1 MRITTRRLVGRLTSA
16 NPAAAKTL
24 RLPTWSST
32 AHDLLPGLR
41 DHRIALE
48 RTGAALAGEADGGV
62 RERTADAAAAEAR
75 AGDEARHGPHAV
87 VGLVLRPPLPR
98 DAGLEQQARVGGARL
113 DRAPAGGLA
122 VEVGD
127 EAARRARPGMAA
139 VGLRAEPEGE
149 LLGADRGPGLAG
161 RILYRWQEHRD
172 GSPRVPNTARSSSQ
186 LASLAGTILT
196 RSLGHLSSRESRR
209 SLRTRPSVW
218 QCGQYVMT

>member
-1 MRITTRRLVGRLTSA
+1 MRITTRRRVGRLTSV
-16 NPAAAKTL
+16 NPASAKTP
-24 RLPTWSST
+24 RLPTWSSPT
-32 AHDLLPGLR
+32 RTTCPLR

-48 RTGAALAGEADGGV
+48 GAGAALAGEADGGA

-75 AGDEARHGPHAV
+75 AGDEAGHGPHAV

-98 DAGLEQQARVGGARL
+98 HAGLEQQARVGRARL

-139 VGLRAEPEGE
+139 VGLRAQPERE
-149 LLGADRGPGLAG
+149 LVGAHRGPRLARSHLVALAPAPG
-161 RILYRWQEHRD
+161 RIAARAEDGLQVLPARLVRRD
-172 GSPRVPNTARSSSQ
+172 DRDP
-186 LASLAGTILT
+186 
-196 RSLGHLSSRESRR
+196 GHFSRRESRR
-209 SLRTRPSVW
+209 SLRTRSSVW